1 MKGHY
6 SSLGK
11 LRQGVPQGSILG
23 PLLFNIILNDI
34 FYSLTEGSLCNF
46 ADDNTVS
53 VTATNTDEL
62 LQLVKIITK
71 KCLDWFKSNEM
82 IANPSKFQAFTI
94 GSKDK
99 CINEFEI
106 DQEFAI
112 KIELNVT
119 LLGVQIDENLKFD
132 SHIDKI
138 GKKTAK
144 QLNSLKRLARY
155 MGDREKR

>member
-6 SSLGK
+6 SSWGK
-11 LRQGVPQGSILG
+11 LGQWVPQGSILG

-71 KCLDWFKSNEM
+71 KCLDWFKSNVM

-112 KIELNVT
+112 K
-119 LLGVQIDENLKFD
+119 KR
-132 SHIDKI
+132 
-138 GKKTAK
+138 AK
-144 QLNSLKRLARY
+144 CYFAWCS
-155 MGDREKR
+155 DR